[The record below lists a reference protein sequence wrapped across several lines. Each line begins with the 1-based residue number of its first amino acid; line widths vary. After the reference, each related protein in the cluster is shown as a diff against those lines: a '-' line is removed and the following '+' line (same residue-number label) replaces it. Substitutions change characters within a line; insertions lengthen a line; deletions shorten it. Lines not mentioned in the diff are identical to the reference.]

1 MCPTSNSGAFKFLAQ
16 AILFM
21 GQIPLVL
28 RQWYYV
34 LMLVGLLI
42 SQRVEA
48 VSKHA
53 FEERSPPRLT
63 RSEKA
68 QTISTIWEEN
78 FESSMVGDASDT
90 GPTAWSLLSSNS
102 NNTNVKSTPTTKVLA
117 SAGDE
122 AVWASEVI
130 DISAH
135 ADVKIAVDLSS
146 DGTLEGND
154 YLQVY
159 YRLDGGLDEI
169 PLLNG
174 RWFDD
179 VESTSAMI
187 GSLNGSSV
195 QIIVKFKTSDVI
207 EEYAIDNIQVYTEP
221 NERYAIQ
228 DGNWNDEST
237 WSYTAT
243 GPTCSCIPDLLSDTH
258 VDAHTVSIPQHGNT
272 NNLTVNGSGKV
283 QWTAN
288 KSLRFWGDAQ
298 LKVEQSG
305 ELAEQGGQ
313 AYVSFNQWNQ
323 REMHAAT
330 ETPANL
336 GYPGVS
342 AAIVIN
348 QPTSFQI
355 SGIQFNAAGNFTIQ
369 GTGNIETTL
378 DIDVTH
384 EANITNDLDGNL
396 LIGDDLSIDFPGSTF
411 VNNHTLLIS
420 DQLRLNRTGIL
431 FNNGINAYL
440 SVDAILQINENDT
453 FTNQGTVKTFDLAM
467 STTAVGG
474 GELINRGMF
483 QVDNSFDTYNKLF
496 TVHNYSELAL
506 EGTVNFAD
514 QLSIHNHE
522 QAKLYFFGGSLDAD
536 LQLFAGYADN
546 EVDYDGSTNQPVLIP
561 RDLSNPVQP
570 GSYWNLS
577 LTNAGATS
585 SVKTPV
591 GTLDINGN
599 LTVRTISSG
608 QVTLDVSA
616 NNTNINLA
624 GDWWRYDKNASSFV
638 AGSTTNNET
647 VTFDGDSDQ
656 RLRTYERFINVVVD
670 KTGDVLLEEGSSVAG
685 AVTFARGIVVA
696 QNSQPLVFRPGTQAI
711 NTSNASHVAG
721 PVTKQGGADFT
732 FPVGDG
738 THYRPLQLTGLTNN
752 TTDFTVEYRTTDPT
766 TGGYATSSMNSPLLN
781 VSQCEYWEVVRTA
794 SADAEAFVTLTWDEA
809 SCPVDINDLTM
820 VRWDGA
826 QWIEVPGTITGDA
839 SSGSITST
847 SLLSAF
853 GAFTLTEKNDVPQAV
868 DDAAATPEGTSIT
881 ISVTQ
886 NDSDRNG
893 VDRTTVTLAAPIEHG
908 TATVDATTGVITYA
922 PDPEF
927 VGKDSL
933 RYTIKDIKGLVSS
946 EATVVIVIDLDD
958 PTPTGVVNT
967 APLALPDAFVINED
981 EVLNGDLASNDS
993 DQEQD
998 ALAFTLNP
1006 DYAPTHGT
1014 LEVNP
1019 NGTFIYTPDTD
1030 FFGSD
1035 QLVYQ
1040 LCDDGNPVRC
1050 DTALATISILPVND
1064 APVAVDDAFTVVES
1078 DTIIANVAA
1087 NDTDPEGTP
1096 LGNASLLAAPTNGS
1110 VTLEPSGRFTYEPNP
1125 YYVGTDRFTY
1135 RICDNQ
1141 NPPLCHEAEAVI
1153 EVQAGLLHVP
1163 KAFSPNQDQIN
1174 DAWIIPG
1181 IRAYPNN
1188 TVTIFN
1194 RWGSAVYRARGYDN
1208 QTKHWQG
1215 KASQGITL
1223 GNQPLPEGTYFYV
1236 IDLGESQKPLSGY
1249 VLLKR

>member
-1 MCPTSNSGAFKFLAQ
+1 MSQVPSVLYQCFSVFAFLCLVSNQRAEATATSS
-16 AILFM
+16 
-21 GQIPLVL
+21 
-28 RQWYYV
+28 
-34 LMLVGLLI
+34 LLLKERPPY
-42 SQRVEA
+42 RV
-48 VSKHA
+48 
-53 FEERSPPRLT
+53 T
-63 RSEKA
+63 RDESA
-68 QTISTIWEEN
+68 QTVTTIWDED
-78 FESSMVGDASDT
+78 FDLADGTKSDT
-90 GPTAWSLLSSNS
+90 GPTAWTT
-102 NNTNVKSTPTTKVLA
+102 NNTSLGTDGDNYFEVRPSGAGSEKMLVAKNTDGEVVWKSAP
-117 SAGDE
+117 
-122 AVWASEVI
+122 I
-130 DISAH
+130 DITGYS
-135 ADVKIAVDLSS
+135 DVKLSAYIRG
-146 DGTLEGND
+146 DGPSAMDG
-154 YLQVY
+154 YLRLY
-159 YRLDGGLDEI
+159 YRLNDG
-169 PLLNG
+169 PLNPWLNG
-174 RWFDD
+174 LQRGNFD
-179 VESTSAMI
+179 ETKAMI
-187 GSLNGSSV
+187 DGINGSKLEL
-195 QIIVKFKTSDVI
+195 IIRAKNTTDDDYYK
-207 EEYAIDNIQVYTEP
+207 IDNIKVYTEP
-221 NERYAIQ
+221 SERHAIQ
-228 DGNWNDEST
+228 DGNWDIGST
-237 WSYTAT
+237 WSYTAA
-243 GPTCSCIPDLLSDTH
+243 GPTCSCTPDLLSDTY
-258 VDAHTVSIPQHGNT
+258 VDGHAVSIRQHSNT
-272 NNLTVNGSGKV
+272 RHLTIGGSGKV
-283 QWTAN
+283 QWTATKN
-288 KSLRFWGDAQ
+288 LRFWGDAQ

-323 REMHAAT
+323 RETHDAT

-342 AAIVIN
+342 AAIVVD

-378 DIDVTH
+378 DIDITH

-396 LIGDDLSIDFPGSTF
+396 LIGDDLSMDFPGSTF

-656 RLRTYERFINVVVD
+656 RLRTYERFISVVVD
-670 KTGDVLLEEGSSVAG
+670 KTGDLLLEEGSSVAG
-685 AVTFARGIVVA
+685 AVTFKQGVVIA
-696 QNSQPLVFRPGTQAI
+696 QNDQPLVFRPNAQAA
-711 NTSNASHVAG
+711 NASGISHVVG

-738 THYRPLQLTGLTNN
+738 THYRPLQLTGLTNS
-752 TTDFTVEYRTTDPT
+752 TTDFTVEYRAIDPT
-766 TGGYATSSMNSPLLN
+766 TGGYATSSVGSPLIN
-781 VSQCEYWEVVRTA
+781 VGQCAYWEVARTET
-794 SADAEAFVTLTWDEA
+794 ADAEAFVTLTWDET
-809 SCPVDINDLTM
+809 SCPIDINDLAIA
-820 VRWDGA
+820 RWDGT
-826 QWIEVPGTITGDA
+826 QWVEVPGTITGDA
-839 SSGSITST
+839 NSGSITST
-847 SLLSAF
+847 SRLSAF
-853 GAFTLTEKNDVPQAV
+853 GAFTLTEKNDAPQAV
-868 DDAAATPEGTSIT
+868 DDAAATLEGTSIT

-893 VDRTTVTLAAPIEHG
+893 IDSTTVSVIASAQHG
-908 TATVDATTGVITYA
+908 TATVDPSTGAIAYTPNTGFA
-922 PDPEF
+922 GEDR
-927 VGKDSL
+927 L
-933 RYTIKDIKGLVSS
+933 RYTVDDIKGLSS
-946 EATVVIVIDLDD
+946 AQATVTITVQANEPV
-958 PTPTGVVNT
+958 PTVVVNT
-967 APLALPDAFVINED
+967 KPLAQPDAFATDED
-981 EVLNGDLASNDS
+981 QELRGDLATNDTDS
-993 DQEQD
+993 DQD
-998 ALAFTLNP
+998 ALTFTLDP
-1006 DYAPTHGT
+1006 DFQPAHGQ
-1014 LEVNP
+1014 VAVSP
-1019 NGTFIYTPDTD
+1019 NGTFTYVPDTN
-1030 FFGSD
+1030 FFGPD
-1035 QLVYQ
+1035 QFVYQ
-1040 LCDDGNPVRC
+1040 LCDDGNPSLC
-1050 DTALATISILPVND
+1050 DTALVTVSVLSVND
-1064 APVAVDDAFTVVES
+1064 APTAAADTFTVVES
-1078 DTIIANVAA
+1078 DMIIANVAT
-1087 NDTDPEGTP
+1087 NDTDPEGDR
-1096 LGNASLLAAPTNGS
+1096 LDYASLLIAPTNGS
-1110 VTLEPSGRFTYEPNP
+1110 VILEPSGRFTYQPNR
-1125 YYVGTDRFTY
+1125 YYVGTGWFTY
-1135 RICDNQ
+1135 RICDDQ
-1141 NPPLCHEAEAVI
+1141 TPPLCDEAEVTI
-1153 EVQAGLLHVP
+1153 QIQAGLLHVP
-1163 KAFSPNQDQIN
+1163 RAYSPNQDQTN
-1174 DAWIIPG
+1174 DVWVIPG

-1188 TVTIFN
+1188 EVTVFN
-1194 RWGSAVYRARGYDN
+1194 RWGNAVYRAKGYNN
-1208 QTKHWQG
+1208 QTSVWQG
-1215 KASQGITL
+1215 EASQGMTL

-1236 IDLGESQKPLSGY
+1236 IDLGEGQKPMSGY